1 MRSHTHIQKLINF
14 YFIIL
19 KNSIDKISIMSNNE
33 KFIVGLGNPGKEY
46 IKNRHNI
53 GFLLLEKFSEKYN
66 SKFTLKNKLK
76 SWYSEFKIDNFTY
89 RLFMP
94 NTFMNNS
101 GDAIRAIVD
110 WYKIDLDQLFIIVD
124 DIDLPLGKI
133 RFRKKGSSGGH
144 NGLKDIIKKLQTE
157 NFNRIKIGIGGAPIN
172 EKGKTFNTISHVLG
186 NISSEES
193 LTLDKVYKQLIE
205 SLAELNTKNEDYII
219 NELNSFHKE
228 KN

>member
-1 MRSHTHIQKLINF
+1 MN
-14 YFIIL
+14 
-19 KNSIDKISIMSNNE
+19 NNE

-53 GFLLLEKFSEKYN
+53 GFLLLKIFSEKYD

-76 SWYSEFKIDNFTY
+76 SWYSEFKIDDSTF

-101 GDAIRAIVD
+101 GEAVRAIVD

-144 NGLKDIIKKLQTE
+144 NGLKDIINKLQTE
-157 NFNRIKIGIGGAPIN
+157 NFNRIKIGIGSPPVNKIN
-172 EKGKTFNTISHVLG
+172 KLANTISHVLG
-186 NISSEES
+186 NISLKET
-193 LTLDKVYKQLIE
+193 LTLDKVFEKLIE
-205 SLAELNTKNEDYII
+205 SLTELNTENEDYII
-219 NELNSFHKE
+219 SELNSFHRE